1 MEIRIESEVCSAN
14 RLIGYINSLASLQ
27 AGQGLELRVPE
38 TDRVRGLDVA
48 VVAALISGGSSVLV
62 SLITGLFLL
71 LKDRQ
76 GKKMVVHTSA
86 GQEEVHGYEDE
97 KQLSKVVERLNSVVI
112 ERIVLVR
119 SNY

>member
-1 MEIRIESEVCSAN
+1 MEIRIESEVCSAD
-14 RLIGYINSLASLQ
+14 RLMGYINSLAPLQ
-27 AGQGLELRVPE
+27 DGQRVELRVPD

-76 GKKMVVHTSA
+76 GKKMVVHTKT
-86 GQEEVHGYEDE
+86 GQEEVHGYDDE
-97 KQLSKVVERLNSVVI
+97 KKLLSVVERLNGAMI